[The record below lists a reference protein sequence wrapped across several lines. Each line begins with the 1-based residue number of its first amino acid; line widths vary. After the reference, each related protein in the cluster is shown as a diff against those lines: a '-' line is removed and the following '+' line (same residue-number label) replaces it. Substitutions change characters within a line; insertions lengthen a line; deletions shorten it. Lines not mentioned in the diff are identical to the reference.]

1 MNIKKIAMKYLLKIL
16 SILTI
21 SASLYSCNKEIDP
34 IVLTGSWELD
44 TLSVIVNIV
53 YNPQVAE
60 EYPNTLIFLEKNK
73 HNLRRELMKP
83 QRIVFK
89 APNVSEFYYNDVPL
103 PVTGTYLQ
111 ESAYF
116 VIHNTLFSDG
126 ILGASDNL
134 RLELYYS
141 KDRLMQILFNFLTNE
156 DDSQETFSRLIEQFN
171 GIGSYKKAI

>member
-1 MNIKKIAMKYLLKIL
+1 MNKLTKLLSL
-16 SILTI
+16 MTI
-21 SASLYSCNKEIDP
+21 SLSLFSCNKEIDP
-34 IVLTGSWELD
+34 IVLNGSWELD

-53 YNPQVAE
+53 YKPEVAE

-89 APNVSEFYYNDVPL
+89 SPNISEFYYNDVPL
-103 PVTGTYLQ
+103 PITGTYIQ

-116 VIHNTLFSDG
+116 VIHNSLFNDG
-126 ILGASDNL
+126 IIGASDNL

-141 KDRLMQILFNFLTNE
+141 KDRLMQILFNFLTEE
-156 DDSQETFSRLIEQFN
+156 DDTQDTFIRLIEQFN
-171 GIGSYKKAI
+171 GIGSYKKSI